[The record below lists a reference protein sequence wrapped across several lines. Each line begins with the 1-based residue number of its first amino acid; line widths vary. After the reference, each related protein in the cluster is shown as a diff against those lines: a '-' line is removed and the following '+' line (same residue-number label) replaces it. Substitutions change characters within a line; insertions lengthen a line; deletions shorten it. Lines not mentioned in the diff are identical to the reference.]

1 MAEPTFAPVAKALH
15 EAFETFD
22 RRGGPA
28 DASFEALVALCDA
41 VSDGAERCVPF
52 GAFDVARDA
61 CARRAALV
69 AACGR
74 HAAERP
80 RRGPAPGRAPS
91 GAGGVE
97 CAAAMQL
104 QARVAACKLDDEAAQ
119 LEAISRCAK
128 AALEA
133 LGDASAVYRSLG
145 DDNDATRRLAGT
157 MAKIGE
163 VCATF
168 GGNVDAALPALNEA
182 LTCYRRLPRSSD
194 VDERVARAER
204 AMAQCLELRETAV
217 VPDGRIALNATET
230 ARALEEAQ
238 PRGALLD
245 AYDFAVVVE
254 EGDLA
259 PRADSPRGRRR
270 GAGPRRALQGQGQR
284 RRERRGRGAAALGA
298 QGRARRAVAAADA
311 AADGEIHAVLLFR
324 RRGDA
329 EALPEAPRP

>member
-80 RRGPAPGRAPS
+80 RAAGLLRGRAVEDV
-91 GAGGVE
+91 GGVE

-168 GGNVDAALPALNEA
+168 GGNVDAARQSGAFEAGHVAPFPCPVAHAPASA
-182 LTCYRRLPRSSD
+182 LRSVQRQRTGRSTAAAPRQ
-194 VDERVARAER
+194 AG
-204 AMAQCLELRETAV
+204 AV
-217 VPDGRIALNATET
+217 WY
-230 ARALEEAQ
+230 RALRHQ
-238 PRGALLD
+238 QD
-245 AYDFAVVVE
+245 Q
-254 EGDLA
+254 
-259 PRADSPRGRRR
+259 S
-270 GAGPRRALQGQGQR
+270 
-284 RRERRGRGAAALGA
+284 
-298 QGRARRAVAAADA
+298 
-311 AADGEIHAVLLFR
+311 
-324 RRGDA
+324 
-329 EALPEAPRP
+329 